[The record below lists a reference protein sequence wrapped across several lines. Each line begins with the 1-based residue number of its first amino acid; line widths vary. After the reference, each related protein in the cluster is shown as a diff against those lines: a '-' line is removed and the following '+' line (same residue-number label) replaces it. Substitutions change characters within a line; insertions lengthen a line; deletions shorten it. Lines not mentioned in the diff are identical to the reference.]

1 MENGTQEST
10 CSLLIIANLI
20 QVSSTQFGQKF
31 QVSIRVSILSSW
43 IMDSFV
49 LNQTIVLNGNNH
61 LSYLYKQNLLNSLR
75 SAKLIIKLKILQN
88 GLQQIQLGFSTRKT
102 VKRRS
107 SIPMILKNQ
116 QKAIK
121 QKKRSNPLNLLNL
134 FLKQLLRLPPL
145 LLLQMQLLKNT
156 QTESVKLV
164 LK

>member
-88 GLQQIQLGFSTRKT
+88 GL
-102 VKRRS
+102 
-107 SIPMILKNQ
+107 
-116 QKAIK
+116 
-121 QKKRSNPLNLLNL
+121 
-134 FLKQLLRLPPL
+134 
-145 LLLQMQLLKNT
+145 
-156 QTESVKLV
+156 
-164 LK
+164 